1 VKEGVVGVVAQVD
14 LEGGLERAWTSIITF
29 LPKLGGFLLILVI
42 GYIVAKVIEKI
53 LDRILERV
61 GFDRLVERGGVKR
74 ALERSKFD
82 ASDILARI
90 AFYTAM
96 LFVLQLAFGVF
107 GPNPISDLIEG
118 IIAFLPN
125 LFVAILI
132 IVITA
137 AVATGVRTIVGATLG
152 GLTYG
157 RLLATVAAAGIWVV
171 GITAAL
177 TQINVAEPIV
187 TGLFYAL
194 LALVVG
200 VGIVAIGGGGVQPMR
215 DRWQRALNRLD
226 QEAPQIRAE
235 AQTGGGREAL
245 RQQGDEVRREV
256 QNEHPAETETASAYS
271 QPAEPYVPRH
281 RPGAPP
287 PPEERR

>member
-1 VKEGVVGVVAQVD
+1 MGVVAQVD

-29 LPKLGGFLLILVI
+29 LPKLGGFLLILLV
-42 GYIVAKVIEKI
+42 GYFVAKAIERI
-53 LDRILERV
+53 LDKILERV

-74 ALERSKFD
+74 ALDRSKFD
-82 ASDILARI
+82 ASGILARI
-90 AFYTAM
+90 VFYTIF

-132 IVITA
+132 VVITA
-137 AVATGVRTIVGATLG
+137 AVATGVRTIVAGTLG
-152 GLTYG
+152 GLSYG
-157 RLLATVAAAGIWVV
+157 RMLATLAAAGIWVV

-194 LALVVG
+194 LALIVG
-200 VGIVAIGGGGVQPMR
+200 VAIVAIGGGGIQPMR
-215 DRWQRALNRLD
+215 ERWNRALNRMER
-226 QEAPQIRAE
+226 EAPQIRAE
-235 AQTGGGREAL
+235 AQTGGGTEAL
-245 RQQGDEVRREV
+245 RQRGDEVRREV
-256 QNEHPAETETASAYS
+256 QTEQTPSAYS
-271 QPAEPYVPRH
+271 QPAEPYTPRH
-281 RPGAPP
+281 SPGAL
-287 PPEERR
+287 PPEEQR

>member
-1 VKEGVVGVVAQVD
+1 MVAQVD

-29 LPKLGGFLLILVI
+29 LPKLGGFLLILVL
-42 GYIVAKVIEKI
+42 GFIVAKLLERV
-53 LDRILERV
+53 LNRVLERV
-61 GFDRLVERGGVKR
+61 GFDRVVERGGVKT
-74 ALERSKFD
+74 ALDRSKFD

-90 AFYTAM
+90 VFYTVM

-132 IVITA
+132 VVITA
-137 AVATGVRTIVGATLG
+137 AVASGVRTIVGATLG

-157 RLLATVAAAGIWVV
+157 RTLATLAAAGIWVV

-200 VGIVAIGGGGVQPMR
+200 IGIVAIGGGGIQPMR
-215 DRWQRALNRLD
+215 DRWQRAMVRLD
-226 QEAPQIRAE
+226 QEAPRIRQE

-245 RQQGDEVRREV
+245 QERGQQVRREV
-256 QNEHPAETETASAYS
+256 ESDPGDTPAIT
-271 QPAEPYVPRH
+271 
-281 RPGAPP
+281 
-287 PPEERR
+287 RRA

>member
-1 VKEGVVGVVAQVD
+1 MTVLAQVD

-42 GYIVAKVIEKI
+42 GYFVAKAIEKI
-53 LDRILERV
+53 LDKVLERV
-61 GFDRLVERGGVKR
+61 GFDRLVERGGLKR
-74 ALERSKFD
+74 AMDRSKLD
-82 ASDILARI
+82 ASDILSRI
-90 AFYTAM
+90 VFYTVM

-137 AVATGVRTIVGATLG
+137 AVATGVRTIVSGLLG
-152 GLTYG
+152 GLSYG
-157 RLLATVAAAGIWVV
+157 RALAAIAAAGIWVV

-187 TGLFYAL
+187 IGLFYAL
-194 LALVVG
+194 LALIVG
-200 VGIVAIGGGGVQPMR
+200 VGIVAIGGGGIQPMR
-215 DRWQRALNRLD
+215 ERWNRALNRMER
-226 QEAPQIRAE
+226 EAPQIRE
-235 AQTGGGREAL
+235 EVRTGGAEAL
-245 RQQGDEVRREV
+245 RDRGDEVRREV
-256 QNEHPAETETASAYS
+256 GTEPQGAVGAETPTAYAG
-271 QPAEPYVPRH
+271 PAEPSGPEQ
-281 RPGAPP
+281 RPGTPL

>member
-1 VKEGVVGVVAQVD
+1 MTPLAQVD

-29 LPKLGGFLLILVI
+29 LPKLGGFLLILLV
-42 GYIVAKVIEKI
+42 GYFVAKAIEKI

-61 GFDRLVERGGVKR
+61 GFDRLIDRGGLRR
-74 ALERSKFD
+74 AMDRTRFD
-82 ASDILARI
+82 ASDILSRI
-90 AFYTAM
+90 VFYTVM

-137 AVATGVRTIVGATLG
+137 AVATGVRTIVSGVLG
-152 GLTYG
+152 GLSYG
-157 RLLATVAAAGIWVV
+157 RTLAMIAAAGIWVV
-171 GITAAL
+171 GVTAAL

-200 VGIVAIGGGGVQPMR
+200 IGIVAVGGGGIEPMR
-215 DRWQRALNRLD
+215 ERWNRALNRVER
-226 QEAPQIRAE
+226 EAPQIQAE
-235 AQTGGGREAL
+235 ARAGDEAVRE
-245 RQQGDEVRREV
+245 RGDEVRREIRT
-256 QNEHPAETETASAYS
+256 ETE
-271 QPAEPYVPRH
+271 PEVLL
-281 RPGAPP
+281 
-287 PPEERR
+287 PPEEPRR